1 MIELQNISAFYGR
14 KQVLTDLSLKIDK
27 GETVA
32 LIGPNGAGKT
42 TLLKVISGAVKAQG
56 NTFVNDTPIQE
67 LSGYER
73 AGIISVVPQ
82 QIAADTPLKGYDFVM
97 LGRTHCMPRF
107 APPSENDREAVE
119 EAMQC
124 TATQTLSERYIADM
138 SGGERQRLAL
148 AMAFAAQPQIILLD
162 EATAH
167 LDLHHRAEIMQLLR
181 EMNRSQ
187 GLTILMAVHDLS
199 LAGRYFD
206 RLILLK
212 NGCILKEGPPSEVLT
227 EKNIK
232 EAYGCP
238 VRVVELPDSLG
249 VAIIPM
255 EHSEGR
261 TRTSNAER

>member
-1 MIELQNISAFYGR
+1 MIELKNISAAYGS
-14 KQVLTDLSLKIDK
+14 KPVLSDLSLKIGK

-42 TLLKVISGAVKAQG
+42 TLLKVISGAKKCKGETIVQG
-56 NTFVNDTPIQE
+56 RNIKDIP
-67 LSGYER
+67 GYQR
-73 AGIISVVPQ
+73 AGMMSVVPQ
-82 QIAADTPLKGYDFVM
+82 VISDDTPLNGYDFVM

-107 APPSENDREAVE
+107 APPSEKDRAAVE
-119 EAMQC
+119 EAMRC
-124 TATQTLSERYIADM
+124 TTTLQLSQRYIADM

-181 EMNRSQ
+181 DMNRDR
-187 GLTILMAVHDLS
+187 GVTVMMAAHDLS

-212 NGCILKEGPPSEVLT
+212 EGRILKDGPPSEVLT
-227 EKNIK
+227 ESILEK
-232 EAYGCP
+232 AYGCP
-238 VRVVELPDSLG
+238 VRVVDLPDNLG
-249 VAIIPM
+249 AAIIPL
-255 EHSEGR
+255 
-261 TRTSNAER
+261 ER